1 MARSLDPNRLE
12 DLAQAGFRAFAE
24 KGFRRTQMADVAR
37 ELGCSA
43 GGLYKYVASKEA
55 LFLLVLHRQNQ
66 DAVLTLPDELPVRA
80 PTEEGFI
87 VEVGKQ
93 LRRRV
98 NMGKLQ
104 VAAEDECPDDCSE
117 EFEGIVRSIYQSLS
131 KGRGVLILLER
142 SVGDWP
148 ELSTSYGG
156 STGRYIKRLKR
167 YLEVRGAAGKLRVGP
182 SAHASARLIA
192 ETCTWFAIRRPQL
205 ARPSGIDDAMAEETV
220 VDTLCRAF
228 LPATGQSVNSK
239 APAKRRSQKAR

>member
-55 LFLLVLHRQNQ
+55 LFLLVLHRQNVE
-66 DAVLTLPDELPVRA
+66 APLRLPAELPIRA
-80 PTEEGFI
+80 PTEERFLE
-87 VEVGKQ
+87 EVGKQ

-98 NMGKLQ
+98 NMTPLQ
-104 VAAEDECPDDCSE
+104 VAAEGAGPSDCAQ
-117 EFEGIVRSIYQSLS
+117 EFEGIVRAIYQSLS
-131 KGRGVLILLER
+131 RGRGVLILLER
-142 SVGDWP
+142 SVSDWP
-148 ELSTSYGG
+148 ELSSSYGG

-167 YLEVRGAAGKLRVGP
+167 YLEVRGEAGKLRIGP

-205 ARPSGIDDAMAEETV
+205 QRPSGIDDETAEQTV

-228 LPATGQSVNSK
+228 LPATG
-239 APAKRRSQKAR
+239 PAVSGHARPKRRGHKS